1 MEIHMR
7 VPFSFILNFLMMKKS
22 VFGLLILA
30 MVFFLSSCGKYPQ
43 AEVDAAKA
51 AVESAQVAGAEAY
64 LPEAYAGLLD
74 SLNAA
79 TVMVEE
85 QKSKFISNY
94 EEATAKLTE
103 ITAAATQMVS
113 DTEAR
118 KAEVKAEA
126 EAAIETV
133 KGLIAQN
140 LELVAKAPK
149 GKEGAAALEAIK
161 TDITGIEAAV
171 AEAVTLVES
180 GDFIGAAN
188 KANAANEKAVSI
200 NEELTTAIEKAGKR

>member
-1 MEIHMR
+1 
-7 VPFSFILNFLMMKKS
+7 MKKS
-22 VFGLLILA
+22 VFGLLTLA
-30 MVFFLSSCGKYPQ
+30 LIFVLSSCGKYPQ

-51 AVESAQVAGAEAY
+51 AVESAQVAGADAY

-79 TVMVEE
+79 TVLVEE

-94 EEATAKLTE
+94 DDAKAKLSE
-103 ITAAATQMVS
+103 IAAAATQMVA
-113 DTEAR
+113 DTETR

-133 KGLIAQN
+133 KGLVAQN

-161 TDITGIEAAV
+161 ADIAGIEAAV
-171 AEAVTLVES
+171 AEAGALVES

-200 NEELTTAIEKAGKR
+200 NEELTAAIEKAGRR